1 MTPLPPCP
9 ADPVMSEGQQC
20 LPVTSIVCV
29 CVCPRVR
36 VHTFACMSVTRLD
49 MGSVCTYLCVRL
61 CTESVYALP
70 PVLEFGKA
78 LITQS
83 SAGLFLHGPG
93 R

>member
-9 ADPVMSEGQQC
+9 ADPRMSEEQKC

-29 CVCPRVR
+29 CVSACAHVCMYVSYTFGHGVC
-36 VHTFACMSVTRLD
+36 VHV
-49 MGSVCTYLCVRL
+49 SVCTCM
-61 CTESVYALP
+61 CGECVYALP

-83 SAGLFLHGPG
+83 SAGLFLHRPG
-93 R
+93 G